1 MQKLTSRKFWIC
13 AAAFL
18 ASLGTGISG
27 LAAGNEK
34 LATTGAICMVISGA
48 IYAACEAYVDGA
60 SIKSNQNLTQTQTTI
75 SATSGDKQVATLA
88 LNALNGDKMQTST
101 KS

>member
-1 MQKLTSRKFWIC
+1 MQKLQSRKFWLC

-27 LAAGNEK
+27 LAAGNERV
-34 LATTGAICMVISGA
+34 AMCGGICMVVSGA

-60 SIKSNQNLTQTQTTI
+60 AVKSSQSLTTI
-75 SATSGDKQVATLA
+75 TASSTDKAVVAKA
-88 LNALNGDKMQTST
+88 LGST
-101 KS
+101 EIASPAPNKSE

>member
-1 MQKLTSRKFWIC
+1 MKMMNKLQSRKFWIC

-27 LAAGNEK
+27 MTSGNE
-34 LATTGAICMVISGA
+34 AAAMCGTICMVVSGA

-60 SIKSNQNLTQTQTTI
+60 SVKSTQSLTQIT
-75 SATSGDKQVATLA
+75 ATSNDKAVVAKA
-88 LNALNGDKMQTST
+88 LGSVEST
-101 KS
+101 PVESKPE